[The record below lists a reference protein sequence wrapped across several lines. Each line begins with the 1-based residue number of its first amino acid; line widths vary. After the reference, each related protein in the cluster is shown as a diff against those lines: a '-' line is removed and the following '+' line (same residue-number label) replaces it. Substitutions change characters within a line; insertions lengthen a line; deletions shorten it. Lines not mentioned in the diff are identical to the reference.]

1 MANAVTMGRAYVVI
15 GAKISS
21 EFTAAL
27 ASVRTSIASVGQSM
41 QRIGAPIMA
50 VGSAITGA
58 LEGATYAAIKGQEA
72 FADMATRTGMSAEFL
87 SEVGYAAGLAD
98 ISIEQLETS
107 LVKMAL
113 AQQNLRQGMKTTVD
127 QFAELGITAKDLEGL
142 SPEEVFNK
150 IADALSKV
158 GDQAKKATI
167 ARGIFGRGGVQML
180 PLIGQGAR
188 GIAAGRAE
196 AVRVGASVTGEAAAK
211 ADEAGDMFNRLSAAI
226 QGLANAVGNVLMD
239 RLIQLVTILTN
250 LVARASEYVR
260 VHPEL
265 IAQAQQFGIALVE
278 VGAAITGVGVA
289 IEGMSYLLS
298 PGGIFTIAAAL
309 VLYLTGTLDG
319 LIAQWKDTVLAFQV
333 GGRSVGEW
341 LGLIAKAW
349 QQTLPLFA
357 QIIVTIGDYFAF
369 LWEELKTNAARA
381 GLAIGKAIADGIQLA
396 LDWLRGQLT
405 ETFSWIENTLKTIP
419 GSVGVAASLTF
430 AAGRSAGE
438 KMRGALRTGYIVSQE
453 ALAGVG
459 ENKLKA
465 PDLSAISTQFKTTM
479 ADINQTLGA
488 PIADAFAGVF
498 GKGSSTVKSIT
509 DIFQDLSRPF
519 ESAPAKVKDQQTT
532 GGAFATARRV
542 DFESRGTFSG
552 RAVGQLTNGESAI
565 VKGQEKQLA
574 VQMKIADNTKRIAD
588 NSEENDLTYD

>member
-150 IADALSKV
+150 IADALSKI

-250 LVARASEYVR
+250 LVARTSEYVR
-260 VHPEL
+260 AHPEL

-319 LIAQWKDTVLAFQV
+319 LITQWKDTVLAFQV

-349 QQTLPLFA
+349 EATLPALA
-357 QIIVTIGDYFAF
+357 AIVVAIGDTFISVWNYIKQGAVFAF
-369 LWEELKTNAARA
+369 DSIGAAITATFWEAVQGVADSVIWMLRKVTEAEYALHLIDDKQIGERMTELDRWKANADAA
-381 GLAIGKAIADGIQLA
+381 YKGLANKASDDVIAPTLQLPDFSKAKASIATA
-396 LDWLRGQLT
+396 LT
-405 ETFSWIENTLKTIP
+405 T
-419 GSVGVAASLTF
+419 
-430 AAGRSAGE
+430 
-438 KMRGALRTGYIVSQE
+438 VS
-453 ALAGVG
+453 G
-459 ENKLKA
+459 
-465 PDLSAISTQFKTTM
+465 
-479 ADINQTLGA
+479 TLGA